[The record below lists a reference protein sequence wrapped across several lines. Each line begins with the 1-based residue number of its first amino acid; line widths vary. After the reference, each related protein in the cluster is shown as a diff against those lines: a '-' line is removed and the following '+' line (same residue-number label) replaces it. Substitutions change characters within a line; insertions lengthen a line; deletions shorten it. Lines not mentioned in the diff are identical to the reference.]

1 MPGPRNPSAWPLRNR
16 RLWGR
21 LAATAHAFGRRA
33 LAVRGARRQLHN
45 SRGAGDPLARFA
57 SRTHVRQVPEGALP
71 PCLRHVLA
79 AWNVFGSPIGLSQT
93 LGRRTINSGLTAL
106 RKEADGMGRDQA
118 ASGPI
123 AALRTTDER
132 YTSVVWELEADGGP
146 RGSVCGFPTGSANT
160 PAAACAG
167 GPASRHPDSPPT
179 PGIPGSRQVTAR
191 NPQQPGAAARQNRA
205 TLGAPKSEAIARAS
219 KFITMCSWR
228 TCAVRL
234 SSQRF
239 SNSPGSSSKS
249 NSSPRP

>member
-79 AWNVFGSPIGLSQT
+79 VWNVFGSPIGLSQT
-93 LGRRTINSGLTAL
+93 MGRRTINSGLTAL

-123 AALRTTDER
+123 AALRTTDGR
-132 YTSVVWELEADGGP
+132 YTSVVWELRARPEIKLP
-146 RGSVCGFPTGSANT
+146 KVTHVPQNVRLCANT
-160 PAAACAG
+160 P
-167 GPASRHPDSPPT
+167 T
-179 PGIPGSRQVTAR
+179 PILREFWPCTGRSVAKEW
-191 NPQQPGAAARQNRA
+191 GAD
-205 TLGAPKSEAIARAS
+205 
-219 KFITMCSWR
+219 
-228 TCAVRL
+228 RL
-234 SSQRF
+234 SV
-239 SNSPGSSSKS
+239 NGETHGSSYTQ
-249 NSSPRP
+249 RI